1 MTLIRKKQGRRNIKA
16 FFSLSL
22 LAETVFTMDI
32 NAYINQLLDNL
43 EPITLEQMSNI
54 RLMNRTDTKFVTDKE
69 HLVKLLEMAQGKYY
83 VQFNDGSRVAN
94 YMTTYWDTD
103 AHTFY
108 LEHHNGRAPRQKV
121 RVRTYLDSNISFL
134 EVKTKNNH
142 GRTRKKRMR
151 VPGQEINEGEGR
163 NEFLKELVHMGMDE
177 IHPTVRNRFKR
188 ITLVNKG
195 KTERLTIDFDVQ
207 FHNMETGGESGTGQ
221 LVIIELKRDGNVF
234 SPVLDILRSLRIR
247 PSGFSKYCIGS
258 VLTNRSLKYN
268 MFKPKL
274 VRLSKLTKEKLFL
287 GAG

>member
-1 MTLIRKKQGRRNIKA
+1 M
-16 FFSLSL
+16 FD
-22 LAETVFTMDI
+22 ETVFTMDI

-43 EPITLEQMSNI
+43 EPITLEQMSDI

-69 HLVKLLEMAQGKYY
+69 HLAKLLEMAQGKYY
-83 VQFNDGSRVAN
+83 VQFHDGSRVAN

-103 AHTFY
+103 EHTFY

-121 RVRTYLDSNISFL
+121 RVRTYLDSDISFL

-151 VPGQEINEGEGR
+151 VPGQEINDEEGR
-163 NEFLKELVHMGMDE
+163 NDFLKELVHLGMDE

-207 FHNMETGGESGTGQ
+207 FHNMETGCDSGTGQ

-234 SPVLDILRSLRIR
+234 SPVLDILRSLRIK

-258 VLTNRSLKYN
+258 VLTNRSLKHN